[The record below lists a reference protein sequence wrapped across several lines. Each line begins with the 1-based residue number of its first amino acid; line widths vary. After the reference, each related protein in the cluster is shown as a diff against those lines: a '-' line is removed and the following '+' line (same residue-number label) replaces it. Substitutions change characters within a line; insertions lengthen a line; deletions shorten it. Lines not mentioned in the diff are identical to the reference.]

1 MKPGGHPPQEATAY
15 IRIHPQLIF
24 PFPMNTI
31 IHPLKPSRSTRSP
44 EATSS
49 KTMAARKPHYDCQ
62 ELDDALKVIVYVPGV
77 DAAGVE
83 ITTRGPDL
91 LVTARK
97 SHFVRVNFNAL
108 NLESVQRDYLLSL
121 RLGRNLDYTALYAEI
136 HEGVLTLTIPKKDPA
151 AVPTH
156 EMLSRVA

>member
-1 MKPGGHPPQEATAY
+1 
-15 IRIHPQLIF
+15 
-24 PFPMNTI
+24 MNTI

-44 EATSS
+44 EATVN
-49 KTMAARKPHYDCQ
+49 TVAARKPHYDCQ
-62 ELDDALKVIVYVPGV
+62 EADDALKVVVYVPGV

-97 SHFVRVNFNAL
+97 SHFVRVNFGSL

-121 RLGRNLDYTALYAEI
+121 RLGRNLDYPALQAEI
-136 HEGVLTLTIPKKDPA
+136 FDGVLTLRIPKKTPTA
-151 AVPTH
+151 FPTH
-156 EMLSRVA
+156 EALSRVA